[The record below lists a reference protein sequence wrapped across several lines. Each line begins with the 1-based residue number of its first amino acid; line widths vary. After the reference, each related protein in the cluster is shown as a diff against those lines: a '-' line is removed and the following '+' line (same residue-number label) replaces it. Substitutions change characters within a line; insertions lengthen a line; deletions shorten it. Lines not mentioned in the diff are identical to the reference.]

1 MTSSDLL
8 SGRAA
13 MPVRAGTAALLLVCA
28 LVSSGCAARSTATSD
43 LTLQPP
49 PPTVMTP
56 PPDAALLATADSFL
70 VRFTTTKGDFDVML
84 RKSWAPRGAE
94 RVGELVLA
102 NYYDGARFFRALPGF
117 VVQWGIAADTAMT
130 RAWSGRRIADDSV
143 RESNRRGTVTFGAG
157 GQANTRTVHLFV
169 NLRDNARLD
178 ASRFAPVGEVVR
190 GMDVVDQLYTGYG
203 EGAPAGKGPSQQA
216 MAQEGEA
223 LLARDFPLLDQIK
236 TARVVR
242 LFSAPPA
249 PSTSPAASPSAAP
262 RPASSRAPAAS
273 RAGASGTPRSAP

>member
-8 SGRAA
+8 SGRA
-13 MPVRAGTAALLLVCA
+13 LLLACA
-28 LVSSGCAARSTATSD
+28 LFASACAARSGATGD
-43 LTLQPP
+43 LTLMPP

-56 PPDAALLATADSFL
+56 PPDIALLAAADSFL
-70 VRFTTTKGDFDVML
+70 VRFATTKGDFDVML
-84 RKSWAPRGAE
+84 RRSWAPRGAE

-130 RAWSGRRIADDSV
+130 RAWSGRRIADDTV

-178 ASRFAPVGEVVR
+178 ATRFAPVGEVVR
-190 GMDVVDQLYTGYG
+190 GMDVVDQFYTGYG

-216 MAQEGEA
+216 MSQEGEA

-242 LFSAPPA
+242 YFSPAPA
-249 PSTSPAASPSAAP
+249 PSATPRPAAST
-262 RPASSRAPAAS
+262 APAAS
-273 RAGASGTPRSAP
+273 LARASGTPRSAP